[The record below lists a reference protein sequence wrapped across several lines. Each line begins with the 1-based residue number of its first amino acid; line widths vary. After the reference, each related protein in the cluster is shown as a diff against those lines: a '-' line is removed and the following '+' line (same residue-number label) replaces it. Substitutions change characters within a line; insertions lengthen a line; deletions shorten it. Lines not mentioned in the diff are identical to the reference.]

1 MSNEP
6 ADQQGNVQQD
16 QIAHPESQAQWSLV
30 AEGITLRA
38 RITALETEIAVLKG
52 GNDFLARQHDLVKD
66 DWRRACEQRDALETE
81 NAALREAAKEI
92 MPLVWFG
99 VAAVSKDGGD
109 FAELAAHAERL
120 NALLNKEA
128 K

>member
-38 RITALETEIAVLKG
+38 RITALETE
-52 GNDFLARQHDLVKD
+52 
-66 DWRRACEQRDALETE
+66 
-81 NAALREAAKEI
+81 NAALREAVIKHGAHTDNCIRVKS
-92 MPLVWFG
+92 FG
-99 VAAVSKDGGD
+99 SWPCDCCGWDSLAAELFSRLSSTGGD
-109 FAELAAHAERL
+109 AS
-120 NALLNKEA
+120 
-128 K
+128 